1 MKNQTPPAVGT
12 GRTPPANETPQGE
25 SEDVEIRRFAT
36 GVILFTS
43 TCVTL
48 LSELV
53 LALVGASLKVTAVA
67 ALSVFVGTFGLGY
80 FIVKRRGY
88 IRTHT

>member
-1 MKNQTPPAVGT
+1 VKNQTPPAVRT
-12 GRTPPANETPQGE
+12 GQTPPANETPQGE

-36 GVILFTS
+36 GVIFFTS

-48 LSELV
+48 LSELA

-67 ALSVFVGTFGLGY
+67 ALSVFVGTVGLGC
-80 FIVKRRGY
+80 FIAKRRGY